1 MSTYDFSTLYTTL
14 PHNLIKDK
22 LIDLI
27 ETTFQREGSPYL
39 ACNDRN
45 AFFTSEKP
53 KTYHAWSCQNV
64 CDALTFLLD
73 NIFIRFGTKLYRQVV
88 GIPMSTN
95 CAPLVADL
103 ILFCYERDFMMSLSD
118 DKQADVIDAFNTTS
132 RYLDDILN
140 INNVYLD
147 NMVSQIYP
155 SELKLNASETEAAF
169 LDLHLSISYDIV
181 STKIYD
187 KRDDFDFEI
196 VNFPFLDGDV
206 PGSTSYGVY
215 ISQLIH
221 FARASSYVADFNTR
235 NKLLTQKL
243 LEQGYRYVNFPFLD
257 GDVPGSTSYGVYIS
271 QLIHF
276 ARASSYVADFNTRN
290 KLLTQKLLEQGYR
303 YVNFPFLDGDV
314 PGSTSYGVYISQ
326 LIHFA
331 RASSY
336 VADFNTRN
344 KLLTQKLLEQ
354 GYRYD
359 KLRKT
364 FSKFY
369 RRYYNLISEFQVRL
383 KCLLRQGLS
392 EPDFYGDLV
401 YKLKKIV
408 GSYNFSAQFVKIIS
422 HYKKICYNINV
433 LQQIACLVVNP
444 ITVGNFAFLFNCT
457 PMGRTSD
464 SMMVPTYRL
473 IY

>member
-1 MSTYDFSTLYTTL
+1 MTKRRFRFRGKRVKSRKIISKNLFWSIKNSGEILDKLKARDFNATSLSTYDFSTLYTTL

-27 ETTFQREGSPYL
+27 ESTFQREGSPDL
-39 ACNDRN
+39 ACSDRN

-53 KTYHAWSCQNV
+53 KKYHAWSCQNV

-88 GIPMSTN
+88 GIPMGTN

-103 ILFCYERDFMMSLSD
+103 FLFCYERDFMMSLSD

-140 INNVYLD
+140 INYVYFD

-155 SELKLNASETEAAF
+155 SELQLNKANASDTEAAF
-169 LDLHLSISYDIV
+169 LDLHLSISNDIV

-206 PGSTSYGVY
+206 PRSTSYGVY
-215 ISQLIH
+215 ISQLIR
-221 FARASSYVADFNTR
+221 FARASSYVVDFNTR

-243 LEQGYRYVNFPFLD
+243 LKQGYRYN
-257 GDVPGSTSYGVYIS
+257 
-271 QLIHF
+271 
-276 ARASSYVADFNTRN
+276 
-290 KLLTQKLLEQGYR
+290 
-303 YVNFPFLDGDV
+303 
-314 PGSTSYGVYISQ
+314 
-326 LIHFA
+326 
-331 RASSY
+331 
-336 VADFNTRN
+336 
-344 KLLTQKLLEQ
+344 
-354 GYRYD
+354 

-369 RRYYNLISEFQVRL
+369 RRYYDLISKFQVGL
-383 KCLLRQGLS
+383 KSLLRQGLS

-408 GSYNFSAQFVKIIS
+408 GSNNFSAQFIKIIS
-422 HYKKICYNINV
+422 HYKKIGYNINV
-433 LQQIACLVVNP
+433 LQHTACLVVNP
-444 ITVGNFAFLFNCT
+444 ITVGNFAFLFNCM
-457 PMGRTSD
+457 PVGRTSD
-464 SMMVPTYRL
+464 SMMVPT
-473 IY
+473 